1 LLVRDLEAPAAR
13 KREELAKDKDRCSV
27 LESKI
32 KEGEAGLKGLE
43 EEMGELQSAIEKIDL
58 DQAKTSHDMTECKRK
73 AGKISS
79 DLER

>member
-1 LLVRDLEAPAAR
+1 MKRDLEGPAAR
-13 KREELAKDKDRCSV
+13 IRDELSRDRDRCSV

-43 EEMGELQSAIEKIDL
+43 EEMGEIVAAIEKIDL
-58 DQAKTSHDMTECKRK
+58 DQAKTNHDMTEHKRR